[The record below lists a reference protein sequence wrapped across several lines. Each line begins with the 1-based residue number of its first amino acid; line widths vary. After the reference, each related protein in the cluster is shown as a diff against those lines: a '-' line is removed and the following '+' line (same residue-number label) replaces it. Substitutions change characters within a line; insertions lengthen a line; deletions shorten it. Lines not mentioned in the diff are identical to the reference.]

1 LSVVVKLLAAKLPL
15 NAIVPVVFVNV
26 TAPAATLPLKLVPAE
41 LAIVKLPLPAKLE
54 PAITPAVPAFILKAL
69 LLLAIAPTVML
80 LPAVDAPAFVVSNDD
95 VPANVTAFKLIAAA
109 LVSTVPFTV
118 VVLAVDVTPFVNTLV
133 PTKVTPPVLE
143 KVAAFVIVLP
153 AFNAT
158 LYACTVVSNAV
169 AVNAPLNAIVPVVF
183 VKVTVP
189 AATLPLKLVPAEL
202 AIVKLP
208 LPAKLEPAM
217 TPAVPAFILNA
228 LLLLAIA
235 PTVMLLPA
243 VDAPAFVVSN
253 DDVPA
258 NVTAFKSMAAA
269 LVSTVPFTVVVL
281 AVDVTPFVNTLV
293 PTKVTPPVLEKVAAF
308 VIVLPALKATLYAC
322 TEVSNAVA
330 VNAPLNAIVPVVFV
344 KVTVPAA
351 TLPLKLVP
359 AELAIVK
366 LPLPAKDEPAITPLV
381 PAFMLNALLLLAI
394 APTVI
399 LLPTED
405 APAFVVS
412 NEDVPANVTAF
423 KLMAAA
429 LVSTVPLT
437 VVVLAVD
444 VTPFVNTLV
453 PTKVTPPVLEKVA
466 AFVIVLPAFKATL

>member
-15 NAIVPVVFVNV
+15 NTIVPVVFVNV

-54 PAITPAVPAFILKAL
+54 PAITPAVPAFILNAL

-158 LYACTVVSNAV
+158 LYACTAVSNAV
-169 AVNAPLNAIVPVVF
+169 AVNAPLNAIVPVVL
-183 VKVTVP
+183 VSVTVP

-243 VDAPAFVVSN
+243 DTPAFVVSN
-253 DDVPA
+253 EDVPA

-308 VIVLPALKATLYAC
+308 VIVLPALNATLYAC

-381 PAFMLNALLLLAI
+381 PAFILKALAALVT
-394 APTVI
+394 APTVM

-405 APAFVVS
+405 VPAFVVS
-412 NEDVPANVTAF
+412 NDVVPANVTAF

-453 PTKVTPPVLEKVA
+453 PIKVTPPVLEKVA
-466 AFVIVLPAFKATL
+466 AFVMLLPAFNATL